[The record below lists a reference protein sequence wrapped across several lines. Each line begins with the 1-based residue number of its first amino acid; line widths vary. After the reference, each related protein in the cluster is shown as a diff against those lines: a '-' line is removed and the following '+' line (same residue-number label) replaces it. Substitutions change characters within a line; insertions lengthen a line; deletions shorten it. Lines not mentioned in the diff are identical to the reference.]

1 MKLISV
7 DKESPSIKFVK
18 DMNDKIKIDALKDAI
33 ITYNKGELSKEA
45 LQAVAKDAG
54 RKVNIWDKA
63 TKRHPQYPTGQ
74 ENSRVGFSYDPKHPK
89 GKFFERFIKK
99 TIWKTIEFVH
109 RKMLKYDENIFVF
122 DDQRLGGLHDFL
134 FAYIDSHGSHSIIR
148 ASLYKKAVEIVL
160 GMSKEDLRYRA
171 LLFHCYNEIHVAFR
185 RFELTPAEKDNIKRW
200 R

>member
-1 MKLISV
+1 
-7 DKESPSIKFVK
+7 
-18 DMNDKIKIDALKDAI
+18 MNDKIKIDVLKEAI
-33 ITYNKGELSKEA
+33 RKYNKGGMTREELKDI
-45 LQAVAKDAG
+45 AKAAG
-54 RKVNIWDKA
+54 RKVDIWDKA
-63 TKRHPQYPTGQ
+63 TQRHPQYPTGQ
-74 ENSRVGFSYDPKHPK
+74 ENSRVGFSYDPKHHK

-122 DDQRLGGLHDFL
+122 DDQRLGSLHDFL

-148 ASLYKKAVEIVL
+148 ASVYKKGVNIVL

-171 LLFHCYNEIHVAFR
+171 LLFHCYNEIHVVFK